1 MNKEIVV
8 DKHSGIL
15 LSHNKGWNHSIY
27 NMVALEGIMLSKTGQ
42 TERQILEITY
52 M

>member
-8 DKHSGIL
+8 EKHSGIL
-15 LSHNKGWNHSIY
+15 LSHNKAWNLSIY

-42 TERQILEITY
+42 KEKY
-52 M
+52 